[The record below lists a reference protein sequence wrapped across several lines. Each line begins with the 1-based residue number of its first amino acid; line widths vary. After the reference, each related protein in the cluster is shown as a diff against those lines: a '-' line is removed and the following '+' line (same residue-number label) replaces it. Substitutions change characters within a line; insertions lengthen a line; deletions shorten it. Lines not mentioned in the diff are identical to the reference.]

1 MLNRRSIEAVAAA
14 GAAGPSEVRPLYE
27 SYCFSRIPWTIEAAL
42 TGEPNPRIL
51 PPDTLGALAG
61 PRPDTVVL
69 LFVDAFGWRFFERFA
84 ESAPALARFLR
95 DGTVS
100 KLTSV
105 FPSTTSA
112 HVACLHSGQTPAE
125 SGIYEWFQYEPAV
138 GDMIAPLLSSR
149 AGDQGRNGLRLPPG
163 ALFEGET
170 LHERL
175 AARGVRSISVT
186 PAEFTPSPFNDAFTR
201 GTVEVPWKG
210 LARGLDALTRVVA
223 AAPRGPEAGAEP
235 RAEPAPK
242 PGAEPGQAPG
252 PERRLVHYYY
262 GGIDRDA
269 HRFGPDSPELR
280 RTVLRFFDQLERR
293 FFAPLER
300 RTRAGTGT
308 GAEAGAGHRRR
319 EGGPGPVRGQERRR
333 EQARGQGRGRGQ
345 GSEQGGPPGKTCVVL
360 TADHG
365 MMAHDPA
372 RAVYLNRVLPEVEGW
387 IERGPSGRRKV
398 PAGSPRDFF
407 LHLREECFDEAVGA
421 IREALAGVAE
431 VRAVRGLLAA
441 GYFGDAPP
449 SRRFLDRVGNAVILP
464 RPGRAVWWYEEGRF
478 ESRHPGD
485 HGGLSPEEM
494 EIPFGVLSI

>member
-1 MLNRRSIEAVAAA
+1 MLNLRSIEAVAAA
-14 GAAGPSEVRPLYE
+14 GAGSHEVRPLYG
-27 SYCFSRIPWTIEAAL
+27 SYCFSRIPWTIEAAF
-42 TGEPNPRIL
+42 TGEPNPRTL
-51 PPDTLGALAG
+51 PSDALGALAG
-61 PRPDTVVL
+61 ERPDTVVL

-84 ESAPALARFLR
+84 ERAPALTRFLR

-112 HVACLHSGQTPAE
+112 HVACLHSGRLPAE

-138 GDMIAPLLSSR
+138 DEMIAPLLASR
-149 AGDQGRNGLRLPPG
+149 AGDKGRNGLRLPPG
-163 ALFEGET
+163 ALFDGET

-175 AARGVRSISVT
+175 AARGVRSVSVT

-201 GTVEVPWKG
+201 GAVETPWKG
-210 LARGLDALTRVVA
+210 LARGLDALAGAVA
-223 AAPRGPEAGAEP
+223 RPTGPEP
-235 RAEPAPK
+235 
-242 PGAEPGQAPG
+242 
-252 PERRLVHYYY
+252 RLVHYYY
-262 GGIDRDA
+262 GGIDRAA
-269 HRFGPDSPELR
+269 HRFGPDSAGLR
-280 RTVLRFFDQLERR
+280 RTVLRFFAQLERR
-293 FFAPLER
+293 FFAVL
-300 RTRAGTGT
+300 GSG
-308 GAEAGAGHRRR
+308 AGAGRR
-319 EGGPGPVRGQERRR
+319 GPGRGS
-333 EQARGQGRGRGQ
+333 GRGRGA
-345 GSEQGGPPGKTCVVL
+345 PAGKTCVVL

-372 RAVYLNRVLPEVEGW
+372 RTVYLNRVLPEVEGW
-387 IERGPSGRRKV
+387 IERGPAGRLKV

-407 LHLREECFDEAVGA
+407 LHLREERFDEAVGA

-431 VRAVRGLLAA
+431 VRPVRGLLAA

-464 RPGRAVWWYEEGRF
+464 LPGRAVWWYEEGRF

>member
-14 GAAGPSEVRPLYE
+14 AAGPHEVRPLYD

-42 TGEPNPRIL
+42 TGEPNPRTL
-51 PPDTLGALAG
+51 PPDALGALAG

-84 ESAPALARFLR
+84 ESVPALARFLR

-112 HVACLHSGQTPAE
+112 HVACLHSGRTPAE
-125 SGIYEWFQYEPAV
+125 NGIYEWFQYEPSV
-138 GDMIAPLLSSR
+138 GEMIAPLLSSR
-149 AGDQGRNGLRLPPG
+149 AGDKGRNGLRLPPG

-175 AARGVRSISVT
+175 AARGVRSVSVT

-201 GTVEVPWKG
+201 GTVEVPWKS
-210 LARGLDALTRVVA
+210 LARGLDALAGAVA
-223 AAPRGPEAGAEP
+223 PPPPPRGPETGAEP
-235 RAEPAPK
+235 GKK
-242 PGAEPGQAPG
+242 PGAEHGEASG
-252 PERRLVHYYY
+252 PEPRLVHYYY

-280 RTVLRFFDQLERR
+280 RTVLGFFAQLERR
-293 FFAPLER
+293 FFAALER
-300 RTRAGTGT
+300 RT
-308 GAEAGAGHRRR
+308 GAGRRGR
-319 EGGPGPVRGQERRR
+319 EP
-333 EQARGQGRGRGQ
+333 ARGQG
-345 GSEQGGPPGKTCVVL
+345 GPTGKTCVVL

-365 MMAHDPA
+365 MMGHDPA
-372 RAVYLNRVLPEVEGW
+372 RAVYLNRVLPGVEKW
-387 IERGPSGRRKV
+387 IERGPAGRLKV

-431 VRAVRGLLAA
+431 VRAVRALVAA